1 MDIDP
6 KTYNID
12 PAKIEA
18 AVTEKTKA
26 IIPVHLY
33 GQMADMEPIAEIA
46 KKHNLAIIEDAA
58 QAIGSKY
65 KGKNVGELGTT
76 ATYSFFPTKN
86 LGGYGDGGMIITNDD
101 DIAETMRVI
110 RVHGSKPKYY
120 HHILGYNSRLD
131 ELQAGILNVKFPH
144 LNTWSEA
151 RREKAAVYT
160 ELLNEKL
167 GDLVVT
173 PFVEEHNYHV
183 FHQYTIQVPDR
194 SGLQEFLKEKGIGS
208 MIYYPKPLH
217 LQPVFSELG
226 YKEGDLPETE
236 KAAETVLSLPMFPEL
251 KREQQEYV
259 VEQIAAYFSNHPA
272 KAKKKHLTHNKG
284 LGEKEVNPLTVC
296 QGRNVVIGEHVQ
308 LGENVMIGHNVV
320 IYDGVTI
327 GDNCIIQDN
336 AVIGKQPARAKNS
349 ALPELKTL
357 PPAQIGSGVTI
368 GTNSIIYASAELGDD
383 VFVADLATV
392 RERVTVGEKTI
403 IGRGAAVENDC
414 VIGVKCKIETNAYI
428 TAYSELED
436 LVFIAPAVVTT
447 NDNYM
452 ARSKERFKHFKGVTV
467 KKEEELGPTQPF
479 FLAR

>member
-1 MDIDP
+1 MKVPMLDLSEQYQSLKEEIFASLEEIMSGSRFILGDNVKKLEQDVADYSSAKYGVGVANGSDALHISLLGCGVKAGDEVIVPAFTFFATAGAVARAGAVPVFVDIDP

-272 KAKKKHLTHNKG
+272 KAKKET
-284 LGEKEVNPLTVC
+284 
-296 QGRNVVIGEHVQ
+296 
-308 LGENVMIGHNVV
+308 
-320 IYDGVTI
+320 
-327 GDNCIIQDN
+327 
-336 AVIGKQPARAKNS
+336 S
-349 ALPELKTL
+349 
-357 PPAQIGSGVTI
+357 
-368 GTNSIIYASAELGDD
+368 YA
-383 VFVADLATV
+383 
-392 RERVTVGEKTI
+392 
-403 IGRGAAVENDC
+403 
-414 VIGVKCKIETNAYI
+414 
-428 TAYSELED
+428 
-436 LVFIAPAVVTT
+436 
-447 NDNYM
+447 
-452 ARSKERFKHFKGVTV
+452 
-467 KKEEELGPTQPF
+467 
-479 FLAR
+479 